1 MDNIIRDELEYFKIC
16 VIYGFIFALYYDGFR
31 IIRRLIKHR
40 YFFVTIEDV
49 VYGIFIG
56 IQIFLL
62 NFNNNNGVVRI
73 FMFLG
78 LLIGS
83 VLYHKIFSTTLVK
96 VFSVFLGCF
105 VDKIL
110 KMLIIFVKFTK
121 YVNKNWKRPKKI
133 RKN

>member
-1 MDNIIRDELEYFKIC
+1 MELIIYNEVEYFS
-16 VIYGFIFALYYDGFR
+16 GFIFTMYYDVIR

-40 YFFVTIEDV
+40 EFFVTIEDV

-62 NFNNNNGVVRI
+62 NYQNNKGVVRI
-73 FMFLG
+73 FMFVG

-83 VLYHKIFSTTLVK
+83 IIYHKIFSTTLVE
-96 VFSVFLGCF
+96 VFSRFFGVLL
-105 VDKIL
+105 DKIF
-110 KMLIIFVKFTK
+110 KMLIIFENFPKN
-121 YVNKNWKRPKKI
+121 VNKKWKVSIKI

>member
-1 MDNIIRDELEYFKIC
+1 MELIIYNEVEYFKLC
-16 VIYGFIFALYYDGFR
+16 LFSGFIFTMYYDVIR

-40 YFFVTIEDV
+40 EFFVTIEDV

-62 NFNNNNGVVRI
+62 NYQNNKGVVRI
-73 FMFLG
+73 FMFVG

-83 VLYHKIFSTTLVK
+83 IIYHKIFSTTLVE
-96 VFSVFLGCF
+96 VFSRFFGVLL
-105 VDKIL
+105 DKIF
-110 KMLIIFVKFTK
+110 KMLIIFENFPKN
-121 YVNKNWKRPKKI
+121 VNKKWKVSIKI